1 MEPNF
6 YTETATVLNADADF
20 RSLLKPSALL
30 RYVEQV
36 SADHAR
42 VFGMDDK
49 FFQDHN
55 VAFLVGKQALQFVRV
70 PRRTEAL
77 TLTTR
82 AEHSRRGAI
91 KRITTVTDAA
101 GKLVAT
107 VDCRWILVD
116 LTSGHIMREP
126 NWTVE
131 NFWNETVEG
140 ELSLHTHRCK
150 ELTSAGECRA
160 SYSLCDLNGH
170 INNAYYLD
178 LACDALPP
186 EVLQAG
192 PVTFAATS
200 NNDSATVSA
209 NSQAQAGSYSFF
221 VEQLA
226 QGQQTTF
233 SMGDDAFSATG
244 TFELTMGDST
254 MDIDLSAADQNGDG
268 DGFIDASELV
278 NAINDSDDNP
288 GVSAALVKTD
298 GTTTIMLTSDSTGA
312 QSAFSVSVTGHDAS
326 NDSTSA
332 PVATEVSTAQDAI
345 IHLGSAT
352 GPEITNSSNTFDDV
366 IPGVT
371 MTFTEVSDSDS
382 DLTTFNISEDS
393 SASQEKVQT
402 FVDAYNTLIDTV
414 DSLTTHGD
422 DSTSAGVFAGDAG
435 LSSLANQLD
444 DIAHASYNGVSIVD
458 YGITLDS
465 HGHLQIDS
473 DQFNDEMAKNPD
485 GLTSIFVGDNS
496 MVAQMDDL
504 INTYTDS
511 SNGIITLR
519 QQNIDDQMSKI
530 QDEGDQLTDTYNAN
544 YDRYLEEY
552 TNTLVEVYTMKAS
565 MAAFA

>member
-1 MEPNF
+1 MINPRTIAQEIA
-6 YTETATVLNADADF
+6 YADVATQATNLQEKQSELDAESSGLD
-20 RSLLKPSALL
+20 SLSSALSDF
-30 RYVEQV
+30 Q
-36 SADHAR
+36 SA
-42 VFGMDDK
+42 V
-49 FFQDHN
+49 
-55 VAFLVGKQALQFVRV
+55 
-70 PRRTEAL
+70 
-77 TLTTR
+77 
-82 AEHSRRGAI
+82 
-91 KRITTVTDAA
+91 
-101 GKLVAT
+101 
-107 VDCRWILVD
+107 
-116 LTSGHIMREP
+116 
-126 NWTVE
+126 
-131 NFWNETVEG
+131 
-140 ELSLHTHRCK
+140 
-150 ELTSAGECRA
+150 
-160 SYSLCDLNGH
+160 
-170 INNAYYLD
+170 
-178 LACDALPP
+178 DALNSDTD
-186 EVLQAG
+186 G

-312 QSAFSVSVTGHDAS
+312 QSATDVSS
-326 NDSTSA
+326 
-332 PVATEVSTAQDAI
+332 AQDAI
-345 IHLGSAT
+345 IHLGSAS
-352 GPEITNSSNTFDDV
+352 GPAITNSSNTFDDV

-422 DSTSAGVFAGDAG
+422 DSSSAGVFAGDAG

-473 DQFNDEMAKNPD
+473 DQFNDAMKSDPD

>member
-1 MEPNF
+1 MINPRTIAQEIAYADVATQAANLQEKQ
-6 YTETATVLNADADF
+6 TELDAESSGLD
-20 RSLLKPSALL
+20 SLSSALSDF
-30 RYVEQV
+30 Q
-36 SADHAR
+36 SA
-42 VFGMDDK
+42 V
-49 FFQDHN
+49 
-55 VAFLVGKQALQFVRV
+55 
-70 PRRTEAL
+70 
-77 TLTTR
+77 
-82 AEHSRRGAI
+82 
-91 KRITTVTDAA
+91 
-101 GKLVAT
+101 
-107 VDCRWILVD
+107 
-116 LTSGHIMREP
+116 
-126 NWTVE
+126 
-131 NFWNETVEG
+131 
-140 ELSLHTHRCK
+140 
-150 ELTSAGECRA
+150 
-160 SYSLCDLNGH
+160 
-170 INNAYYLD
+170 
-178 LACDALPP
+178 DALNSDTD
-186 EVLQAG
+186 G

-268 DGFIDASELV
+268 YIDASELV
-278 NAINDSDDNP
+278 SAINDSDDNP

-298 GTTTIMLTSDSTGA
+298 GTTTIMFTSDSTGA

-332 PVATEVSTAQDAI
+332 PVATDVSSAQDAI

-352 GPEITNSSNTFDDV
+352 GPAITNSSNTFDDV

-371 MTFTEVSDSDS
+371 MTFSEVSDSDS

-393 SASQEKVQT
+393 SATEDKVQT

-414 DSLTTHGD
+414 DSLTTSGS

-444 DIAHASYNGVSIVD
+444 DIAHASYNGESIVD

-465 HGHLQIDS
+465 NGHLQIDS
-473 DQFNDEMAKNPD
+473 DQFNDAMKSDPD

>member
-1 MEPNF
+1 MINPRTIAQEIA
-6 YTETATVLNADADF
+6 YADVATQAANLQEKQSELDAESSGLD
-20 RSLLKPSALL
+20 SLSSALSDF
-30 RYVEQV
+30 Q
-36 SADHAR
+36 SA
-42 VFGMDDK
+42 V
-49 FFQDHN
+49 
-55 VAFLVGKQALQFVRV
+55 
-70 PRRTEAL
+70 
-77 TLTTR
+77 
-82 AEHSRRGAI
+82 
-91 KRITTVTDAA
+91 
-101 GKLVAT
+101 
-107 VDCRWILVD
+107 
-116 LTSGHIMREP
+116 
-126 NWTVE
+126 
-131 NFWNETVEG
+131 
-140 ELSLHTHRCK
+140 
-150 ELTSAGECRA
+150 
-160 SYSLCDLNGH
+160 
-170 INNAYYLD
+170 
-178 LACDALPP
+178 DALNSDTD
-186 EVLQAG
+186 G

-254 MDIDLSAADQNGDG
+254 MDIDLSAA
-268 DGFIDASELV
+268 
-278 NAINDSDDNP
+278 
-288 GVSAALVKTD
+288 LVKTD

-332 PVATEVSTAQDAI
+332 PVATDVSSAQDAI

-352 GPEITNSSNTFDDV
+352 GPAITNSSNTFDDV

>member
-1 MEPNF
+1 MINPRTIAQEIAYADVATQAANLQEKQ
-6 YTETATVLNADADF
+6 TELDAESSGLD
-20 RSLLKPSALL
+20 SLSSALSDF
-30 RYVEQV
+30 Q
-36 SADHAR
+36 SA
-42 VFGMDDK
+42 V
-49 FFQDHN
+49 
-55 VAFLVGKQALQFVRV
+55 
-70 PRRTEAL
+70 
-77 TLTTR
+77 
-82 AEHSRRGAI
+82 
-91 KRITTVTDAA
+91 
-101 GKLVAT
+101 
-107 VDCRWILVD
+107 
-116 LTSGHIMREP
+116 
-126 NWTVE
+126 
-131 NFWNETVEG
+131 
-140 ELSLHTHRCK
+140 
-150 ELTSAGECRA
+150 
-160 SYSLCDLNGH
+160 
-170 INNAYYLD
+170 
-178 LACDALPP
+178 DALNSDTD
-186 EVLQAG
+186 G
-192 PVTFAATS
+192 PVTFA
-200 NNDSATVSA
+200 
-209 NSQAQAGSYSFF
+209 
-221 VEQLA
+221 
-226 QGQQTTF
+226 
-233 SMGDDAFSATG
+233 ATG

-332 PVATEVSTAQDAI
+332 PVATDVSSAQDAI

-352 GPEITNSSNTFDDV
+352 GPAITNSSNTFDDV

>member
-1 MEPNF
+1 MINPRTIAQEIAYADVATQAANLQEKQ
-6 YTETATVLNADADF
+6 TELDAESSGLD
-20 RSLLKPSALL
+20 SLSSALSDF
-30 RYVEQV
+30 Q
-36 SADHAR
+36 SA
-42 VFGMDDK
+42 V
-49 FFQDHN
+49 
-55 VAFLVGKQALQFVRV
+55 
-70 PRRTEAL
+70 
-77 TLTTR
+77 
-82 AEHSRRGAI
+82 
-91 KRITTVTDAA
+91 
-101 GKLVAT
+101 
-107 VDCRWILVD
+107 
-116 LTSGHIMREP
+116 
-126 NWTVE
+126 
-131 NFWNETVEG
+131 
-140 ELSLHTHRCK
+140 
-150 ELTSAGECRA
+150 
-160 SYSLCDLNGH
+160 
-170 INNAYYLD
+170 
-178 LACDALPP
+178 DALNSDTD
-186 EVLQAG
+186 G

-254 MDIDLSAADQNGDG
+254 VDIDLSAADQNGDG

-326 NDSTSA
+326 NDSASA
-332 PVATEVSTAQDAI
+332 PVLTDVSTAQDAI

-352 GPEITNSSNTFDDV
+352 GPAITNSSNTFDDV

-393 SASQEKVQT
+393 SATQEKVQT

-414 DSLTTHGD
+414 DSLTTSGS

-444 DIAHASYNGVSIVD
+444 DIAHASYNGESIVD

-465 HGHLQIDS
+465 NGHLQIDS
-473 DQFNDEMAKNPD
+473 DQFNDAMKSDPD

>member
-1 MEPNF
+1 
-6 YTETATVLNADADF
+6 
-20 RSLLKPSALL
+20 
-30 RYVEQV
+30 
-36 SADHAR
+36 
-42 VFGMDDK
+42 
-49 FFQDHN
+49 
-55 VAFLVGKQALQFVRV
+55 
-70 PRRTEAL
+70 
-77 TLTTR
+77 
-82 AEHSRRGAI
+82 
-91 KRITTVTDAA
+91 
-101 GKLVAT
+101 
-107 VDCRWILVD
+107 
-116 LTSGHIMREP
+116 
-126 NWTVE
+126 
-131 NFWNETVEG
+131 
-140 ELSLHTHRCK
+140 
-150 ELTSAGECRA
+150 
-160 SYSLCDLNGH
+160 
-170 INNAYYLD
+170 
-178 LACDALPP
+178 
-186 EVLQAG
+186 
-192 PVTFAATS
+192 
-200 NNDSATVSA
+200 
-209 NSQAQAGSYSFF
+209 
-221 VEQLA
+221 
-226 QGQQTTF
+226 
-233 SMGDDAFSATG
+233 DDAFSATG

-332 PVATEVSTAQDAI
+332 PVATDVSSAQDAI
-345 IHLGSAT
+345 IHLGSAS
-352 GPEITNSSNTFDDV
+352 GPAITNSSNTFDDV

-422 DSTSAGVFAGDAG
+422 DSSSAGVFAGDAG

-473 DQFNDEMAKNPD
+473 DQFNDAMKSDPD

>member
-1 MEPNF
+1 MINPRTIAQEIAYADVATQAANLQEKQ
-6 YTETATVLNADADF
+6 TELDAESSGLD
-20 RSLLKPSALL
+20 SLSSALSDF
-30 RYVEQV
+30 Q
-36 SADHAR
+36 SA
-42 VFGMDDK
+42 V
-49 FFQDHN
+49 
-55 VAFLVGKQALQFVRV
+55 
-70 PRRTEAL
+70 
-77 TLTTR
+77 
-82 AEHSRRGAI
+82 
-91 KRITTVTDAA
+91 
-101 GKLVAT
+101 
-107 VDCRWILVD
+107 
-116 LTSGHIMREP
+116 
-126 NWTVE
+126 
-131 NFWNETVEG
+131 
-140 ELSLHTHRCK
+140 
-150 ELTSAGECRA
+150 
-160 SYSLCDLNGH
+160 
-170 INNAYYLD
+170 
-178 LACDALPP
+178 DALNSDTD
-186 EVLQAG
+186 G

-332 PVATEVSTAQDAI
+332 PVATDVSSAQDAI

-371 MTFTEVSDSDS
+371 MTFTEVSNSDS

>member
-1 MEPNF
+1 MINPRTIAQEIAYADVATQAANLQEKQ
-6 YTETATVLNADADF
+6 TELDAESSGLD
-20 RSLLKPSALL
+20 SLSSALSDF
-30 RYVEQV
+30 Q
-36 SADHAR
+36 SA
-42 VFGMDDK
+42 V
-49 FFQDHN
+49 
-55 VAFLVGKQALQFVRV
+55 
-70 PRRTEAL
+70 
-77 TLTTR
+77 
-82 AEHSRRGAI
+82 
-91 KRITTVTDAA
+91 
-101 GKLVAT
+101 
-107 VDCRWILVD
+107 
-116 LTSGHIMREP
+116 
-126 NWTVE
+126 
-131 NFWNETVEG
+131 
-140 ELSLHTHRCK
+140 
-150 ELTSAGECRA
+150 
-160 SYSLCDLNGH
+160 
-170 INNAYYLD
+170 
-178 LACDALPP
+178 DALNSDTD
-186 EVLQAG
+186 G

-233 SMGDDAFSATG
+233 SMGD
-244 TFELTMGDST
+244 
-254 MDIDLSAADQNGDG
+254 
-268 DGFIDASELV
+268 
-278 NAINDSDDNP
+278 
-288 GVSAALVKTD
+288 

-312 QSAFSVSVTGHDAS
+312 QSAFSVSVTGHDGS

-332 PVATEVSTAQDAI
+332 PVATDVSSAQDAI

>member
-1 MEPNF
+1 MINPRTIAQEIAYADVATQAANLQEKQ
-6 YTETATVLNADADF
+6 TELDAESSGLD
-20 RSLLKPSALL
+20 SLSSALSDF
-30 RYVEQV
+30 Q
-36 SADHAR
+36 SA
-42 VFGMDDK
+42 V
-49 FFQDHN
+49 
-55 VAFLVGKQALQFVRV
+55 
-70 PRRTEAL
+70 
-77 TLTTR
+77 
-82 AEHSRRGAI
+82 
-91 KRITTVTDAA
+91 
-101 GKLVAT
+101 
-107 VDCRWILVD
+107 
-116 LTSGHIMREP
+116 
-126 NWTVE
+126 
-131 NFWNETVEG
+131 
-140 ELSLHTHRCK
+140 
-150 ELTSAGECRA
+150 
-160 SYSLCDLNGH
+160 
-170 INNAYYLD
+170 
-178 LACDALPP
+178 DALNSDTD
-186 EVLQAG
+186 G

-254 MDIDLSAADQNGDG
+254 MDIDLSAA
-268 DGFIDASELV
+268 
-278 NAINDSDDNP
+278 
-288 GVSAALVKTD
+288 LVKTD

-332 PVATEVSTAQDAI
+332 PVATDVSSAQDAI